1 MYNVYQFEHIDVK
14 NNHKMSALKRFLSS
28 MSLDIDVDVE
38 SFIAV
43 KDQGNI
49 VGCGG
54 IAGNTFKSIAIHGE
68 YQGQGVS
75 AMLLTELVT
84 YAYELGRYNLFI
96 YTTPNNYELFHH
108 AGFHQIAEVPGRVVL
123 LENSQNRLKE
133 HCHQLS
139 KLRKPGSVVGSI
151 VMNANPFTLGHL
163 YLIECAAKQSDWLH
177 LFVVQ
182 EEQALFTYQDRFNM
196 ISAGIADIPNVTIH
210 HGSDYIISRATFPS
224 YFIKDKGI
232 INYCHTAIDLQL
244 FRNHIAPAL
253 GITHRYVGTEFIC
266 IVTRNYNQQMD
277 KLLAVAS
284 PQFPPIILKVI
295 QRKEID
301 QQPISASLVRKLL
314 ELERWDD
321 IRALVPTTTLDY
333 LHELE
338 TAGRDLKRV
347 KKA

>member
-1 MYNVYQFEHIDVK
+1 MYNTYQFEHIDVNK
-14 NNHKMSALKRFLSS
+14 SNKMSTLKRFLNV
-28 MSLDIDVDVE
+28 MNLDIDVDVE

-43 KDQGNI
+43 LDQGEI
-49 VGCGG
+49 IGCGG
-54 IAGNTFKSIAIHGE
+54 IAGNTFKSIAIDE
-68 YQGQGVS
+68 QYQGQGIS

-108 AGFHQIAEVPGRVVL
+108 AGFHQIAEVPDRVVL
-123 LENSQNRLKE
+123 LENSQNRLKD

-139 KLRKPGSVVGSI
+139 KLRKPGSVIGSI
-151 VMNANPFTLGHL
+151 VMNANPFTLGHR

-196 ISAGIADIPNVTIH
+196 MSAGISDIPNVTIH

-232 INYCHTAIDLQL
+232 INYCHPAIDLQL
-244 FRNHIAPAL
+244 FRHHIAPSL
-253 GITHRYVGTEFIC
+253 GITHRFVGTEFIC
-266 IVTRNYNQQMD
+266 VVTRNYNQQMD

-284 PQFPPIILKVI
+284 TQYPPITLKVI
-295 QRKEID
+295 QRKEIN

-314 ELERWDD
+314 ELDRWDD
-321 IRALVPTTTLDY
+321 IAALVPATTLNC
-333 LHELE
+333 LMELQS
-338 TAGRDLKRV
+338 AGRDLKRFR
-347 KKA
+347 